1 METLAGCERVWD
13 SRDDEAKGTLTV
25 MAEQDIDSK
34 GEHDGILQTEQ
45 VGKETYMS
53 LFTDR

>member
-13 SRDDEAKGTLTV
+13 SRDDEAKGTLMV